1 VKEPASVTHQRG
13 AGAEQDGRVDA
24 TGDPQPNDEGEPLG
38 PEVPTTALVLAGPV
52 ALGLIPL
59 GLALGVVVVHA
70 GLPWWWATVF
80 ASVVYA
86 GSLEFLLVGMA
97 VTGVPLPQ
105 VAMSSFLVNS
115 RHAFYAVSFP
125 LPNVKGRLG
134 RMYSTFALTDEAY
147 AVTTSP
153 EAQRWSSRR
162 IRGVQMLFHGCWV
175 AAATIGALAASVL
188 PLDRLAG
195 VDFALTALF
204 VVLAIDAYRDR
215 PDRTAALA
223 AIGCAVGAL
232 VLVGQVLP
240 LGFVAFTAV
249 QVVRARR
256 AVAGGAS

>member
-1 VKEPASVTHQRG
+1 MG
-13 AGAEQDGRVDA
+13 
-24 TGDPQPNDEGEPLG
+24 LG
-38 PEVPTTALVLAGPV
+38 LAVPV
-52 ALGLIPL
+52 ALGLVPI

-70 GLPWWWATVF
+70 GLAWWWATVF

-115 RHAFYAVSFP
+115 RHAFYALSFP
-125 LPNVKGRLG
+125 LHDVKGRFG

-153 EAQRWSSRR
+153 GAEHWSSRR
-162 IRGVQMLFHGCWV
+162 ILGVQLLFHACWV
-175 AAATIGALAASVL
+175 GAATVGALAASVL

-195 VDFALTALF
+195 VEFALTALF
-204 VVLAIDAYRDR
+204 IVLAIDAYRNR
-215 PDRTAALA
+215 PDRTTVLA
-223 AIGCAVGAL
+223 AVGCAVGAL

-240 LGFVAFTAV
+240 LGFAAFAAV

-256 AVAGGAS
+256 AATGGAP